1 MCNNELII
9 DFRRQNETKDNRIF
23 FLVQFGLTFDKT
35 QKIKVKNSSKSQSE
49 NKKLNNFMRRNSLT
63 AEEK

>member
-9 DFRRQNETKDNRIF
+9 DFRQQNETKDNKIF

-49 NKKLNNFMRRNSLT
+49 NKKLNNFMQRNPLT